1 VAPDPVLPEEVAVP
15 SATDLLALD
24 SDRWAALLPHVR
36 AVLAELDQADLAPD
50 VARLRDA
57 PTSRLV
63 SGRRR
68 TQLCELLATGGV
80 VWEGLVARVTA
91 LDPVPEPLRWLL
103 TSAPKE
109 ATEVPADRPSA
120 AGDRDRERLRRLR
133 DQRDTWQRRAEGAE
147 ARADRLDRELGA
159 LRGALDEVRDEL
171 AAVRGELDT
180 AADDRRRAVE
190 RERRRRE
197 TELEGLQAEIAALRR
212 AEEDRRVAARRRV
225 EAREQAEREAAQEVE
240 AARRA
245 AEARR
250 SLKVVPGRPTQ
261 LPRGIAP
268 ETTEAAKV
276 LLHAGR
282 LVLIDGYNVTL
293 QHRKHLDLEAQRT
306 WLLQRA
312 ADLASRR
319 GIRPIVVFDG
329 ERSGGGRPPGGLRGV
344 EVRFTPT
351 DITADD
357 EIVLAVEGTDEP
369 VVVVTDDRELRAR
382 VMLGGA
388 DLIGTRS
395 FLGAIT

>member
-15 SATDLLALD
+15 SASVLVALD
-24 SDRWAALLPHVR
+24 SDRWAVLLPHVR
-36 AVLAELDQADLAPD
+36 AVLSELDPADIPPD
-50 VARLRDA
+50 AARLRDA

-63 SGRRR
+63 SGRYR
-68 TQLCELLATGGV
+68 TQLCELLATGGL
-80 VWEGLVARVTA
+80 VWEGLVARVAA
-91 LDPVPEPLRWLL
+91 LDPVPERLRWVL
-103 TSAPKE
+103 TPAPE
-109 ATEVPADRPSA
+109 QAAHVPAERPST
-120 AGDRDRERLRRLR
+120 AGGRDRERLRRLR
-133 DQRDTWQRRAEGAE
+133 EQRDTWQRRAEGAE

-159 LRGALDEVRDEL
+159 LQRTLDVVRDEL

-180 AADDRRRAVE
+180 AADDQRRAVE

-212 AEEDRRVAARRRV
+212 AEEDRRVAARRQV
-225 EAREQAEREAAQEVE
+225 EARQQAERDAVQEVE
-240 AARRA
+240 VARRA
-245 AEARR
+245 SEARR

-261 LPRGIAP
+261 LPRGVAP
-268 ETTEAAKV
+268 ETTEAARV

-293 QHRKHLDLEAQRT
+293 QHRKHLDLEAQRS
-306 WLLQRA
+306 WLLQRV
-312 ADLASRR
+312 ADLANRR

-329 ERSGGGRPPGGLRGV
+329 ERSGGGRPPGGPRGV

-369 VVVVTDDRELRAR
+369 VVVVTDDRGLRAR

-388 DLIGTRS
+388 DLVGTRS